1 MHCCSADNVIHAYS
15 LCASPNQSI
24 QLQAFSYRG
33 PGDPS
38 QDTLHYVVQT
48 SAAKQHTQSCSIPS
62 LPSGSLITGLAA
74 AAVQYSEVAPISSA
88 LSVTTAQEHWQISWT
103 YIGNQTV

>member
-1 MHCCSADNVIHAYS
+1 M
-15 LCASPNQSI
+15 

-38 QDTLHYVVQT
+38 QDALHYVVQS
-48 SAAKQHTQSCSIPS
+48 SAAKQHSQSCSIPS

-88 LSVTTAQEHWQISWT
+88 LLSNKSLGTLADLMHMYT
-103 YIGNQTV
+103 YIYTGGPTM